1 MNRKKIIN
9 FFFIISLTIIII
21 ISYLSIKNKDKIT
34 EIKKIEIKENE
45 SEKEKDIYNSNII
58 ENVNY
63 NAKDDNGNEYVINA
77 AIGEI
82 DLNNSDIIYL
92 TNVNALIKL
101 NNSENIKITSNFG
114 KYNIV
119 TYDTIF
125 SKSVIIKYLDNKING
140 EYLDFSIIRNSMI
153 ITKDVVY
160 TNKENILKA
169 DVMEMN
175 LITKDT
181 KIFMHSNNKKVKI
194 KSIN

>member
-125 SKSVIIKYLDNKING
+125 SKNVIIKYLDNKING

-194 KSIN
+194 KNIN

>member
-1 MNRKKIIN
+1 MKKKKILK
-9 FFFIISLTIIII
+9 FFFLMSLPIIII
-21 ISYLSIKNKDKIT
+21 VSYLDIKNKDEII
-34 EIKKIEIKENE
+34 EIKKNE
-45 SEKEKDIYNSNII
+45 TEEEKEIYNSNII

-63 NAKDDNGNEYVINA
+63 NAKDDNGNEYIINA
-77 AIGEI
+77 AKGEI

-101 NNSENIKITSNFG
+101 NNSENIKINSKFG

-125 SKSVIIKYLDNKING
+125 SKNVIIRYLYNKING

-181 KIFMHSNNKKVKI
+181 KIFMHSNNRKVKI
-194 KSIN
+194 KNIN

>member
-125 SKSVIIKYLDNKING
+125 SKNVIIKYLDNKING

-181 KIFMHSNNKKVKI
+181 KIFMHNSNDKVNI
-194 KSIN
+194 QSID

>member
-1 MNRKKIIN
+1 MKKKKILK
-9 FFFIISLTIIII
+9 FFFLMSLPIIII
-21 ISYLSIKNKDKIT
+21 VSYLGIKNKDQII
-34 EIKKIEIKENE
+34 EIKKNE
-45 SEKEKDIYNSNII
+45 TEEEKEIYNSNII

-63 NAKDDNGNEYVINA
+63 NAKDDNGNEYIINA
-77 AIGEI
+77 AKGEI

-101 NNSENIKITSNFG
+101 NNSENIKINSKFG

-125 SKSVIIKYLDNKING
+125 SKNVIVQYLDNEING
-140 EYLDFSIIRNSMI
+140 EYLDFSILRNSMI

-181 KIFMHSNNKKVKI
+181 KIFMHSNNRKVKI
-194 KSIN
+194 KNIN

>member
-1 MNRKKIIN
+1 MG
-9 FFFIISLTIIII
+9 
-21 ISYLSIKNKDKIT
+21 IKNKDKII
-34 EIKKIEIKENE
+34 EIKKIEPEE
-45 SEKEKDIYNSNII
+45 EKEIYNSNII

-63 NAKDDNGNEYVINA
+63 NAKDDNGNEYIINA
-77 AIGEI
+77 TKGEI

-101 NNSENIKITSNFG
+101 NNSENIKITSKFG

-125 SKSVIIKYLDNKING
+125 SKNVIIRYLYNKING

-181 KIFMHSNNKKVKI
+181 KIFMHSNDKKVKV

>member
-1 MNRKKIIN
+1 MKKKKILK
-9 FFFIISLTIIII
+9 FFFLISLPIIII
-21 ISYLSIKNKDKIT
+21 VSYMGIKNKDKII
-34 EIKKIEIKENE
+34 EIKKIEPEE
-45 SEKEKDIYNSNII
+45 EKEIYNSNII

-63 NAKDDNGNEYVINA
+63 NAKDDNGNEYIINA
-77 AIGEI
+77 TKGEI

-101 NNSENIKITSNFG
+101 NNSENIKITSKFG

-125 SKSVIIKYLDNKING
+125 SKNVIIRYLYNKING

-181 KIFMHSNNKKVKI
+181 KIFMHSNDKKVKV

>member
-1 MNRKKIIN
+1 MNRKKILN
-9 FFFIISLTIIII
+9 FFFIITLTIII
-21 ISYLSIKNKDKIT
+21 ISYLSIINKDKVT
-34 EIKKIEIKENE
+34 EIEKIEINDNE
-45 SEKEKDIYNSNII
+45 SDNEKDIYNSNII

-63 NAKDDNGNEYVINA
+63 NAKDDNGNEYIINA

-101 NNSENIKITSNFG
+101 NNSENLKITSNFG

-125 SKSVIIKYLDNKING
+125 SKNVIIKYLDNKING

-169 DVMEMN
+169 DVMEMD